1 MYEVFANLV
10 NQIYPFYALILAGW
24 VLGKYFAVNNK
35 STVNVLFYLIIPV
48 VFFEAGYTIKIEI
61 HYLLLPLILLV
72 ISFVM
77 NRSFLY
83 IGHKIWDT
91 GAKPSVVGF
100 AAGTANTGYFGLPVA
115 MMLFDEQTVAVYML
129 MNIGLAFYDYTLG
142 AFTFARAKFSQ
153 KKAFLSVIKMPIMYA
168 FFAGFLV
175 HHAGMT
181 IPDNIEKFF
190 DYFRGSYVI
199 LGMILL
205 GLALSSMPYFRLDIK
220 LITTLLAS
228 RFIIAPIITLC
239 VIYLDAHYSMLFD
252 RDIHLAMLLTSIM
265 PPAINTVVF
274 ATMHHAHP
282 EEASTAVL
290 AGTLVGIIY
299 LPLMVA
305 LIF

>member
-1 MYEVFANLV
+1 MYEVFTSLLNK
-10 NQIYPFYALILAGW
+10 IYPFYALILAGW

-35 STVNVLFYLIIPV
+35 STVNVLFYLIVPV
-48 VFFEAGYTIKIEI
+48 VFFEAGYTIKIEVQ
-61 HYLLLPLILLV
+61 YLLLPLILLV
-72 ISFVM
+72 ISVIM
-77 NRSFLY
+77 NRAFLY
-83 IGHKIWDT
+83 IGHKIWET
-91 GAKPSVVGF
+91 GAKPAVIAF

-153 KKAFLSVIKMPIMYA
+153 KKAFISVLKIPIMYA
-168 FFAGFLV
+168 FSLGFIV
-175 HHAGMT
+175 HHLGIN
-181 IPDNIEKFF
+181 IPDNVDKFF

-199 LGMILL
+199 LGTILL
-205 GLALSSMPYFRLDIK
+205 GLSLSTMPYFRLDLK
-220 LITTLLAS
+220 LIATLLAS
-228 RFIIAPIITLC
+228 RFIIAPIITLAI
-239 VIYLDAHYSMLFD
+239 IYIDANYSMLFG

-290 AGTLVGIIY
+290 SGTIIGIIY